1 MRHPGPVLFI
11 VLLRV
16 FLGMCAYEKHF
27 FDISNLQTSFRSDNE
42 KVALQQLLWQCEH
55 WYFLTNRSIDVWV
68 IQEHVR
74 RLVGIRAV
82 NFETFPRVCQVH
94 LLWLRLT
101 HHISFSTREILLR
114 TASPSLLALFYSSR
128 EPRRHTLL
136 CQ

>member
-1 MRHPGPVLFI
+1 MRHPGFVLFI
-11 VLLRV
+11 GLLGV
-16 FLGMCAYEKHF
+16 FLGMRAHKKHF
-27 FDISNLQTSFRSDNE
+27 FDISNLQTSFRSDNQ
-42 KVALQQLLWQCEH
+42 KAALQQLLWQCEH
-55 WYFLTNRSIDVWV
+55 WHLLTNKSIDVWL

-82 NFETFPRVCQVH
+82 NFETFPWVCQVY